1 MTAFGIVAILL
12 SVLGVITPVMGFLLS
27 ALSGFLAILVS
38 KRLDPLANA
47 ALVINWLNL
56 TILSPL
62 TVSAM
67 FNPMFVT
74 DWSNII
80 VYTICVLI
88 QLTGLVLWR
97 INYRKY
103 SLLKTK

>member
-27 ALSGFLAILVS
+27 ALSGFLAIMIS
-38 KRLDPLANA
+38 KRLDPMANA

-56 TILSPL
+56 TIFSPF

-67 FNPMFVT
+67 FSSAFGT
-74 DWSNII
+74 DWANITI
-80 VYTICVLI
+80 YTICVLV
-88 QLTGLVLWR
+88 QLTGLLLWR
-97 INYRKY
+97 VNYRKS
-103 SLLKTK
+103 SLLKRN